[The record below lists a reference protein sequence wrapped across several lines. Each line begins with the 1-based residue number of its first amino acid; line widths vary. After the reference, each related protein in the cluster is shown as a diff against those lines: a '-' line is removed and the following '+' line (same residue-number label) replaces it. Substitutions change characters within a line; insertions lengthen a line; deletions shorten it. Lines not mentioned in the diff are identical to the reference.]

1 MESMDPNSLE
11 AKRLVKLLGARE
23 LLKLD
28 DADSLYGGD
37 SFDEALNDAFMD
49 GAGYDYDAVRD
60 EVLRMIGAQ
69 VEIRGKSGADIR
81 RQFEGKIQISKARVL
96 QIIKE
101 EVSRALGE
109 SYGDANDPYNPDAD
123 PDLVQREMGK
133 PRAFTLPYK
142 TTGYGG
148 RQVISRDRA
157 WLEFVPKGEPSRTT
171 PDMFRS
177 VTLLEPGDPEI
188 QKRIERG
195 PNPKNVE
202 FAQAIENLDQY
213 DVYSVYATTT
223 G

>member
-1 MESMDPNSLE
+1 M
-11 AKRLVKLLGARE
+11 K
-23 LLKLD
+23 
-28 DADSLYGGD
+28 
-37 SFDEALNDAFMD
+37 
-49 GAGYDYDAVRD
+49 
-60 EVLRMIGAQ
+60 
-69 VEIRGKSGADIR
+69 
-81 RQFEGKIQISKARVL
+81 ISKERVL

-101 EVSRALGE
+101 EVEQA
-109 SYGDANDPYNPDAD
+109 
-123 PDLVQREMGK
+123 MGR
-133 PRAFTLPYK
+133 PRSFTLPYK
-142 TTGYGG
+142 TIGYGG

-171 PDMFRS
+171 PDMFRA

-195 PNPKNVE
+195 PNPKTLE